1 MHKSLQSKG
10 MLLVSLLVLA
20 SMIISACVVPSPAPP
35 PAPEPAPD
43 QVEVVP
49 APPAEGEN
57 VTLYVGPNREPCTG
71 VAPQICLL
79 VKENPEDEYSLFYST
94 IEGFEFEPGFE
105 YELLV
110 NKQTVPNPPADA
122 SAFRWT
128 LIEVVSKTPVAPAA
142 DLEGTTWQ
150 LIAYVDANGMLS
162 MPGAEATLR
171 LQDGEAGGQGG
182 CNMFFAPYTLDG
194 NLLTF
199 GPAGSTEMACEELA
213 MAQEQAY
220 FANLAKIASYQ
231 VVGNQLHL
239 ADADGAVLLAF
250 EPQKQT
256 PLTGTLWQAIT
267 VNNGQEAVTGVIS
280 GTLLTATF
288 QEDGTVFGSGG
299 CNNFTGGYAVDG
311 DAIQIG
317 PLAMTMMFCAEPEG
331 VMEQEMAFGAA
342 LESAATF
349 SIQGDMLE
357 LRTADGALAATLVAA
372 GPAAAPDETGAPTEA
387 PAMLEGPIWQLT
399 SYLDASGAQAAAEAE
414 ATIRF
419 EDGQAG
425 GNAGCNRFFVSYT
438 LDGSQLTFGQGG
450 STMMACEEPAMSQ
463 EQAFLAN
470 LALVASYEIAG
481 SQLTLLDGSGAA
493 VLTFEV
499 QVPTPLT
506 GTLWQATSYNNG
518 RGGVTT
524 LVIGTEIT
532 ATFAE
537 DGTLSGSA
545 GCNNYTAT
553 YTVDGEQ
560 ITITPVATTMMM
572 CVEPEGVME
581 QEAEF
586 IAALATAATFSIQ
599 GDQLELRTADGAL
612 VASFTA
618 AAPEAAGGVDAE
630 TMDMLGNLAYSNTAL
645 FTESVQLVNGVYTS
659 TVIPDTPVV
668 AYVEL
673 SDVVVAGEL
682 NGQPAYAVVLVSN
695 GGGSGVFNDLAV
707 VTEVDGV
714 WTNVATTGLGD
725 RVAINSLTI
734 ENNQVVVDM
743 ITQGPDD
750 PMCCPT
756 QQVVVA
762 YELQGSE
769 LVEVEPAGASS
780 RSAVDSIVGVPW
792 EWVESV
798 YNNDT
803 SITVTVPSSYTMT
816 LLPDG
821 SVTLRVDC
829 NLGGGTY
836 TLDGSQIAMEVAVM
850 TRVACPEGTLSNEFI
865 RDLNGAAAY
874 VMDGE
879 DLIINLF
886 ADAGNMRFQPGPVAA
901 AAAADTAAMAA
912 DALTLSV
919 EGVADS
925 YEVQVAPA
933 TPYDASMPPG
943 PVGAPEHLA
952 VTFDGQ
958 SLDEASFDGRVIYVA
973 PVDAYETLW
982 LDAGND
988 TISATVGSL
997 TTLLAEQPVDPQP
1010 PLPVLP
1016 PPGAVNDVAVQIAY
1030 LDVPGLDATGMRW
1043 VGRFSQDL
1051 SPVMNH
1057 QLRYIFQGLSAD
1069 GQTLISASF
1078 PVTTAL
1084 LPPSM
1089 ETMTADEQAAFD
1101 ADPQGFLEATAS
1113 ALSFLSPT
1121 DFSPSLDALDA
1132 MIQSMAISVTEVT
1145 VSEPVTPTATAPLT
1159 ATQPAATAEPA
1170 VSFDEL
1176 TNQEWQWTAFTDPV
1190 NGAQEI
1196 PTPAKYAVTFLPS
1209 GTVRITADCN
1219 RGAGQ
1224 YTVDGAAISI
1234 AVQAMTR
1241 AQCAPDSL
1249 STQFIQRLG
1258 AAAIWFVQDGDLF
1271 IDLFADSGTM
1281 RFTLAE

>member
-1 MHKSLQSKG
+1 
-10 MLLVSLLVLA
+10 
-20 SMIISACVVPSPAPP
+20 
-35 PAPEPAPD
+35 
-43 QVEVVP
+43 
-49 APPAEGEN
+49 
-57 VTLYVGPNREPCTG
+57 
-71 VAPQICLL
+71 
-79 VKENPEDEYSLFYST
+79 
-94 IEGFEFEPGFE
+94 
-105 YELLV
+105 
-110 NKQTVPNPPADA
+110 
-122 SAFRWT
+122 
-128 LIEVVSKTPVAPAA
+128 
-142 DLEGTTWQ
+142 
-150 LIAYVDANGMLS
+150 
-162 MPGAEATLR
+162 
-171 LQDGEAGGQGG
+171 
-182 CNMFFAPYTLDG
+182 
-194 NLLTF
+194 
-199 GPAGSTEMACEELA
+199 
-213 MAQEQAY
+213 
-220 FANLAKIASYQ
+220 
-231 VVGNQLHL
+231 
-239 ADADGAVLLAF
+239 
-250 EPQKQT
+250 
-256 PLTGTLWQAIT
+256 
-267 VNNGQEAVTGVIS
+267 
-280 GTLLTATF
+280 
-288 QEDGTVFGSGG
+288 
-299 CNNFTGGYAVDG
+299 
-311 DAIQIG
+311 
-317 PLAMTMMFCAEPEG
+317 
-331 VMEQEMAFGAA
+331 
-342 LESAATF
+342 
-349 SIQGDMLE
+349 
-357 LRTADGALAATLVAA
+357 
-372 GPAAAPDETGAPTEA
+372 
-387 PAMLEGPIWQLT
+387 
-399 SYLDASGAQAAAEAE
+399 
-414 ATIRF
+414 
-419 EDGQAG
+419 
-425 GNAGCNRFFVSYT
+425 
-438 LDGSQLTFGQGG
+438 
-450 STMMACEEPAMSQ
+450 MSQ

-470 LALVASYEIAG
+470 LALVASYQIAG
-481 SQLTLLDGSGAA
+481 SQLTLLDASGAA

-518 RGGVTT
+518 RGAVTS

-553 YTVDGEQ
+553 YTVDGQQ

-572 CVEPEGVME
+572 CVEPEGIME

-586 IAALATAATFSIQ
+586 IAALGTAATFSIE

-612 VASFTA
+612 VASFVA
-618 AAPEAAGGVDAE
+618 AVPEAASGVDAE

-645 FTESVQLVNGVYTS
+645 FAETVQLVNGIYTT
-659 TVIPDTPVV
+659 TVVPDAPVV

-673 SDVVVAGEL
+673 TDVVAAGEL
-682 NGQPAYAVVLVSN
+682 NGQPAYAAVLVSN

-707 VTEVDGV
+707 VAEVDGV

-725 RVAINSLTI
+725 RVTINSLTI

-762 YELQGSE
+762 YELQGNE
-769 LVEVEPAGASS
+769 LVQVEPAG
-780 RSAVDSIVGVPW
+780 RSAVPGIVGVPW
-792 EWVESV
+792 EWVESI

-803 SITVTVPSSYTMT
+803 AITTTVPSSYTLT
-816 LLPDG
+816 LQPDG
-821 SVTLRVDC
+821 TVNLRVDC

-836 TLDGSQIAMEVAVM
+836 TLDGSSLTMEVAEM

-879 DLIINLF
+879 DLIINLL

-901 AAAADTAAMAA
+901 AAAADSAAMMA

-925 YEVQVAPA
+925 YETQVVPA

-943 PVGAPEHLA
+943 PTGAPEHLA

-958 SLDEASFDGRVIYVA
+958 SLDEASFAGRVIYLA

-1016 PPGAVNDVAVQIAY
+1016 PPGAVNDVAVQVAY

-1051 SPVMNH
+1051 SPVMNF

-1078 PVTTAL
+1078 PITTAL
-1084 LPPSM
+1084 LPDSM
-1089 ETMTADEQAAFD
+1089 ETMTEDEKAAFD

-1132 MIQSMAISVTEVT
+1132 MIQSMAISTTEVT

-1159 ATQPAATAEPA
+1159 ATQPVAPAEPA

-1196 PTPAKYAVTFLPS
+1196 PNPAKYVVNFLPS
-1209 GTVRITADCN
+1209 GTVRVTADCN

-1224 YTVDGAAISI
+1224 YQVDGAAISI
-1234 AVQAMTR
+1234 TVQAMTR

-1249 STQFIQRLG
+1249 STQFIQYLNG
-1258 AAAIWFVQDGDLF
+1258 AAIWFVQDGDLF

-1281 RFTLAE
+1281 RFTLAQ